1 METELLEKLKSIER
15 NSLLAA
21 KNVLTFEDVALI
33 TGLSKSYLYKLT
45 CSGEIPHYKPTGKH
59 LYFDRAEIEAWLK
72 QNRIATRQ
80 EIDRKATSYTVTGKV

>member
-1 METELLEKLKSIER
+1 MEKEILDKLRSIER
-15 NSLLAA
+15 YSLLAA
-21 KNVLTFEDVALI
+21 KNVLTFDDVALV

-45 CSGEIPHYKPTGKH
+45 CSGEIPHYKPTGKQ